1 MFMEKNY
8 YDYDFNDIKKS
19 IITCKI
25 KKNDCVYVSG
35 NLFNLG
41 RCRIKNFK
49 RIPELFFKAIL
60 EVIGNNGTII
70 VPTHTFYLVNSD
82 KTFIIKKSKSTSGS
96 FSNFILRQKNTIRQE
111 HPYSSSSAI
120 GKNAKYICNNNTT
133 HVYGFNSPFERMI
146 KLNTKFLSLGL
157 PVNVN
162 CSQVH
167 HAEFMMNVPY
177 RYNKKF
183 VQKIKRNKKIYK
195 KEFSMFVLKEEF
207 LNLKRNKNKIILEN
221 FKQKEKVFK
230 SKLGANYIY
239 SYNIKKFFQRNMELL
254 KKDKF
259 CWAGKKLAT

>member
-1 MFMEKNY
+1 
-8 YDYDFNDIKKS
+8 
-19 IITCKI
+19 
-25 KKNDCVYVSG
+25 
-35 NLFNLG
+35 
-41 RCRIKNFK
+41 
-49 RIPELFFKAIL
+49 
-60 EVIGNNGTII
+60 
-70 VPTHTFYLVNSD
+70 
-82 KTFIIKKSKSTSGS
+82 
-96 FSNFILRQKNTIRQE
+96 
-111 HPYSSSSAI
+111 
-120 GKNAKYICNNNTT
+120 
-133 HVYGFNSPFERMI
+133 MI

-183 VQKIKRNKKIYK
+183 VKKRNKKIYK

-239 SYNIKKFFQRNMELL
+239 SILKNFFNVT
-254 KKDKF
+254 
-259 CWAGKKLAT
+259 WSY